1 MTPTISSGVDVFLV
15 AALACASVT
24 DLRSRRIKNWLT
36 YPAMLVGLAANAVA
50 GGWGGLGTSATGLA
64 AAIAIMIIP
73 FAMRVMGA
81 GDVKLMAAIGALKG
95 PHFLVLVVLYASV
108 AGGLLALIYLMRE
121 RRVGSTLRFI
131 AYGWFDAL
139 RGNAP
144 KAGAIPYAPAIAAG
158 VLLAMLPHALVSLS

>member
-1 MTPTISSGVDVFLV
+1 MTTPINSAVDIFLV
-15 AALACASVT
+15 AALIWASVT

-36 YPAMLVGLAANAVA
+36 YPAMVAGLTVNTVA
-50 GGWGGLGTSATGLA
+50 GGWSGLGMSAAGLM

-95 PHFLVLVVLYASV
+95 PHFLMLVVLYASI
-108 AGGLLALIYLMRE
+108 AGGLLALLYLARE
-121 RRVGSTLRFI
+121 RRVGSTLRYI
-131 AYGWFDAL
+131 AYGWYGAL
-139 RGNAP
+139 RGNGP

-158 VLLAMLPHALVSLS
+158 ALVALLPHALVSLS